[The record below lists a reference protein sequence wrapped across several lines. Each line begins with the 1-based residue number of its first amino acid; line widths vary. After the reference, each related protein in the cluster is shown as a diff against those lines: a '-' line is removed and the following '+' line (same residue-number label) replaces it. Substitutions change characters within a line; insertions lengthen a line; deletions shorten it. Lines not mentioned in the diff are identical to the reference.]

1 MEVNIIDE
9 EDKVAAMQVDLLPDY
24 AVTNEDMHAYG
35 YSWDGMLPITGAAAK
50 TISKLGVT
58 VYELT
63 PTDNEYEVKATE
75 LFDDKDKLFGVEK
88 PDWNAFIQSDKGAI
102 I

>member
-35 YSWDGMLPITGAAAK
+35 YTWDGMLPLTGVAAK
-50 TISKLGVT
+50 TIAKLGVT
-58 VYELT
+58 VY
-63 PTDNEYEVKATE
+63 
-75 LFDDKDKLFGVEK
+75 
-88 PDWNAFIQSDKGAI
+88 
-102 I
+102 